1 MVMETSIK
9 EASEM
14 ALVDDTRAEQV
25 RDRTILE
32 ENLFNIGPKGTL
44 KEIAEKDVV
53 DVTFDDD
60 FVKNVLKES
69 EDTKASVVATENNI
83 KKASEMALLDD
94 ARAEQVRDQTI
105 LKENSFNIGPK
116 GTIKDTAEK
125 DVVDVTFDDDFVKNV
140 LKEIED
146 TKASMVAT
154 ENNIK
159 KASEMALV
167 GDVEAEQVRDRCLR
181 FGMKS

>member
-140 LKEIED
+140 LKESED
-146 TKASMVAT
+146 TKASVVAT

-167 GDVEAEQVRDRCLR
+167 GDVEAEQVRETDVYV
-181 FGMKS
+181 SE